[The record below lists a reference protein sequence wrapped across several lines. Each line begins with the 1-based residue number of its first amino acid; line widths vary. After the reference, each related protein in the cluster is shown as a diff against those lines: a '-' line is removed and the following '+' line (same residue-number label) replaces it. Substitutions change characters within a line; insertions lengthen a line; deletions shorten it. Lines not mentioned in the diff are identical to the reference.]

1 MVESFLTTNMIE
13 RGEPAISDYLQTGQ
27 SDFSNIWQE
36 ARTDLL
42 TDLIDSNL
50 NVRQLCKQFSLQSS
64 VTKTAAFTGAISS
77 EDFAQRMRLVIPVS
91 VVTGSAVFTLQG
103 TDDGSTYLDITLV
116 ADDGTSSTTVTISTA
131 AIGDSSN
138 SYLITKLYKK
148 YRLKLISITTT
159 VTYTSYMIEEIYTS
173 LHRDKARAIIYRSL
187 KSTGDDVWQGK
198 FDEYIERYN
207 SRMSTG
213 KFVIDISDDE
223 SISEG
228 EGEVHIQNVRFVK

>member
-1 MVESFLTTNMIE
+1 MVESFLSTNMIT
-13 RGEPAISDYLQTGQ
+13 RGEPGISGYLQTGQ
-27 SDFSNIWQE
+27 SDFSNIWKE
-36 ARTDLL
+36 AFTDLL

-50 NVRQLCKQFSLQSS
+50 NVRQLCKQFSLQAS
-64 VTKTAAFTGAISS
+64 VAKTAAFTGAISS

-91 VVTGSAVFTLQG
+91 ARDGTGVFTLQG
-103 TDDGSTYLDITLV
+103 TDDGSTYSNITLV
-116 ADDGTSSTTVTISTA
+116 GDDGESTTTVSISA
-131 AIGDSSN
+131 VAIGDSSN

-148 YRLKLISITTT
+148 YRLKLISIG
-159 VTYTSYMIEEIYTS
+159 VSITYSAYMIEEIYTS
-173 LHRDKARAIIYRSL
+173 LHRDKARANIYRSL
-187 KSTGDDVWQGK
+187 IATEGDVWEGK

-228 EGEVHIQNVRFVK
+228 EGEIHIQNVRFVK